1 MTGRELIDF
10 LLKQSNESLSLDISV
25 LNNENGEFFHIDRVY
40 IHDENNE
47 KNGDVLDNESIVFE
61 FN

>member
-1 MTGRELIDF
+1 MTGRELLDF
-10 LLKQSNESLSLDISV
+10 LLKQNNESLSLDISV

-47 KNGDVLDNESIVFE
+47 KNGDVLDNESIVLE